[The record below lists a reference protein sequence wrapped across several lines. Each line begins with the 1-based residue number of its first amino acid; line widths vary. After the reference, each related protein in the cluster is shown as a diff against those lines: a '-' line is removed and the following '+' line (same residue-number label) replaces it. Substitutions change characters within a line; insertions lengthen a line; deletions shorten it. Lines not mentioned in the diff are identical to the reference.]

1 MISSRLVGLR
11 LITTYKREKKMR
23 NRISKRL
30 GFGVT
35 YSEKL
40 KSGVHR
46 LTYVNTRLDA
56 QEAYRRIGDDVQNIV
71 VKESQTELAHYIRV
85 YVY

>member
-1 MISSRLVGLR
+1 
-11 LITTYKREKKMR
+11 MR
-23 NRISKRL
+23 NEISKRL

-40 KSGVHR
+40 QSGVHR

>member
-1 MISSRLVGLR
+1 M
-11 LITTYKREKKMR
+11 TKE
-23 NRISKRL
+23 ISKRL

-46 LTYVNTRLDA
+46 LTYMNTRLDA
-56 QEAYRRIGDDVQNIV
+56 QEAYRRIGDSIQNIV

-85 YVY
+85 YIY